1 MGRWWV
7 AMEVERRGLRRLT
20 AFFERSFKPR
30 AAFSLD
36 KILSCSLQEF
46 VEDRGTGKSQWSLV
60 QTWLSLYR
68 DPERS
73 ELRGGFRKLAIY
85 REILVI

>member
-1 MGRWWV
+1 VLVGGDGNREE
-7 AMEVERRGLRRLT
+7 EVDRIL
-20 AFFERSFKPR
+20 ERSFNRR
-30 AAFSLD
+30 AA
-36 KILSCSLQEF
+36 CSGE
-46 VEDRGTGKSQWSLV
+46 GLV

>member
-1 MGRWWV
+1 VLVGGDGNR
-7 AMEVERRGLRRLT
+7 EKRLDRI
-20 AFFERSFKPR
+20 FERSFNPR
-30 AAFSLD
+30 AACLGEGD
-36 KILSCSLQEF
+36 F
-46 VEDRGTGKSQWSLV
+46 VVALGLV